1 MEGRRLRISGRVQG
15 VSFRASMVNEAHRQ
29 GAAGWVRNRHDGS
42 VEALVCGTPEVIAG
56 MIGWARR
63 GPPAAEVL
71 QVLVEDE
78 VPPADIDGFHLAV
91 TA

>member
-15 VSFRASMVNEAHRQ
+15 VSFRVSMVNEAHRL
-29 GAAGWVRNRHDGS
+29 GASGWVRNRHDGS
-42 VEALVCGTPEVIAG
+42 VEALVCGTPEVIAA

-78 VPPADIDGFHLAV
+78 APPADLAGFHMQA